1 MSFYTSVD
9 VYGDNIVYRGYDD
22 DGNQVAYKQ
31 KFEPT
36 MFIKSHVPT
45 GWTTMEGEYVKKH
58 PLTSPN
64 HMYNWVSQKQSTSGE
79 RYWGCDRSVI
89 QYLQEMYPDEIQ
101 FDQSVINTVNL
112 DIEVYSED
120 GFPNA
125 EDAAHPVTAITL
137 KSSREDVYHVWG
149 MGKYDANLSPHKHLK
164 IDYQQYDTEEE
175 LLKSFLH
182 FWANNQ
188 YGYPDIITGWN
199 VRFFDIPYLYN
210 RISKLMPGH
219 QDKISPWG
227 VVRKK
232 QVQFKSRN
240 MNQYMIVGISQLDY
254 YDLFQKF
261 AYSFGPQESYT
272 LNHISHVVLG
282 EEKLSYEEYGSL
294 RNLYKENHQLYID
307 YNIKDVELVD
317 RMDDK
322 LDLIGLALTIG
333 YKAGVNFT
341 DVFGTTAIWDSIVYR
356 ELTKKNIA
364 VPPMHNREEQAQV
377 DASFVGGYVKEVKPG
392 MYNWV
397 VSFDLN
403 SLYPNIIAQWNM
415 SPEKL
420 LKTPDSRL
428 IDDVDHYLKH
438 ENPIHPAQL
447 SRNCSIAANGTMYKN
462 DSQGVFPSIVVDY
475 YSERKEAKKG
485 MLDAKRRYE
494 KDKGNKDIER
504 EIARLENKQWAI
516 KILLNSLFGAIGNKW
531 YRYFD
536 RSMAE
541 GITKNGQ
548 FVIKW
553 CEKTINAELNSLLK
567 TEDEDY
573 VIAIDTDSVYVN
585 FDPFVQKM
593 NPKNPLEFL
602 NKVCAEHFTPMFE
615 KAMEEL
621 HQRMNSFDNRMA
633 MDREV
638 IADRGT
644 FIAKKRYILSVL
656 DSEGVRFE
664 EPKLKMMGIEAI
676 KSSTPQIVR
685 EAFRDCF
692 RLVMGGTEQELQDY
706 VSDFRTK
713 FFTLPPEEVSFPR
726 GVTKLEKK
734 DKGTPIHVRGA
745 IKYNTYLEKR
755 GLSNKYESIKDGE
768 KIKFTYLRM
777 PNPVAENV
785 ISYPQ
790 VLPKEFGLH
799 KYIGYDQQ
807 FQKTLLDPL
816 KLILDPIGWSSEKVF
831 TLDAFF

>member
-31 KFEPT
+31 GFEPT
-36 MFIKSHVPT
+36 MFIPSDRPT
-45 GWTTMEGEYVKKH
+45 GWTTMEGQSVQKYHLNSPKH
-58 PLTSPN
+58 
-64 HMYNWVSQKQSTSGE
+64 MRNWVAMKESTSGE
-79 RYWGCDRSVI
+79 RYWGCDRAII
-89 QYLQEMYPDEIQ
+89 QYLQEMFPDEVK
-101 FDQSVINTVNL
+101 FDQSMINSVNI
-112 DIEVYSED
+112 DIEVHSEN
-120 GFPNA
+120 GFPTP
-125 EDAAHPVTAITL
+125 EEAAAPVTAITL
-137 KSSREDVYHVWG
+137 KSSKDDVYHVWG
-149 MGKYDANLSPHKHLK
+149 MGEYDANKSPHQHLN
-164 IDYQQYDTEEE
+164 IDYQRYDSEEE
-175 LLKSFLH
+175 LLKAFVH
-182 FWANNQ
+182 FWGNNSH
-188 YGYPDIITGWN
+188 GYPDIVTGWN

-210 RISKLMPGH
+210 RMSKIIPGY
-219 QDKISPWG
+219 QNKLSPWDA
-227 VVRKK
+227 VREK
-232 QVQFKSRN
+232 QVQFKNKN
-240 MNQYMIVGISQLDY
+240 MNQFMIVGISQLDY
-254 YDLFQKF
+254 FDLFQKF
-261 AYSFGPQESYT
+261 AYSFGPQESYA
-272 LNHISHVVLG
+272 LNHIAHVVLG
-282 EEKLSYEEYGSL
+282 EKKLSYEEYGNL

-341 DVFGTTAIWDSIVYR
+341 DVFGTTSIWDSIVYR
-356 ELTKKNIA
+356 ELTKKNVV
-364 VPPMHNREEQAQV
+364 VPPMKNR
-377 DASFVGGYVKEVKPG
+377 DHLSGIDTKFVGGYVKEVKGG

-420 LKTPDSRL
+420 FKTSDSMLR
-428 IDDVDHYLKH
+428 DDVDFYLDH
-438 ENPIHPAQL
+438 PNPIPSPQL
-447 SRNCSIAANGTMYKN
+447 ARNCSVAANGSMYNN

-475 YSERKEAKKG
+475 YAERKEAKKG
-485 MLDAKRRYE
+485 MLAAKKRYE

-504 EIARLENKQWAI
+504 EIAQLENKQWAI

-536 RSMAE
+536 LRMAE

-553 CEKTINAELNSLLK
+553 CEKAINAELNKVLG
-567 TEDEDY
+567 TDQDY

-602 NKVCAEHFTPMFE
+602 NKACAEHFEPMFQ
-615 KAMEEL
+615 KSMEDL

-638 IADRGT
+638 IADRGVWT
-644 FIAKKRYILSVL
+644 AKKRYILNVL

-676 KSSTPQIVR
+676 KSSTPQVVRSAFKDCFKIVMSGT
-685 EAFRDCF
+685 EEELQSYVSEFRDRFCA
-692 RLVMGGTEQELQDY
+692 
-706 VSDFRTK
+706 
-713 FFTLPPEEVSFPR
+713 LPPEETSFPR

-745 IKYNTYLEKR
+745 IKYNDYLVKQN
-755 GLSNKYESIKDGE
+755 LTNKYESIKNGE

-790 VLPKEFGLH
+790 VLPKEFDLH
-799 KYIGYDQQ
+799 KYVDFDKQ
-807 FQKTLLDPL
+807 FEKTFLEPL
-816 KLILDPIGWSSEKVF
+816 KLILDPIGWTSEKVF
-831 TLDAFF
+831 TLEAFF